1 MKILPTQKKDSG
13 ETTSHKLWAQHQNFF
28 FILPFWAKPLEARGE
43 AASYIYNNKNKNIF
57 GSWKENEVA
66 GFVIFS
72 QWLFS
77 YF

>member
-28 FILPFWAKPLEARGE
+28 FILTLGAKPLEARGE
-43 AASYIYNNKNKNIF
+43 AASYIYNNKNTF

-66 GFVIFS
+66 GFIIFS
-72 QWLFS
+72 Q
-77 YF
+77 